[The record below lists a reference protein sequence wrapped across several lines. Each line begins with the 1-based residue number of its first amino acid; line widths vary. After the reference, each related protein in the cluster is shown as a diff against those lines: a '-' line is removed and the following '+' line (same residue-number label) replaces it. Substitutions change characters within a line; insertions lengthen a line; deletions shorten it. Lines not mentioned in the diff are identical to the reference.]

1 MGKKK
6 IKSKNKKGASQQA
19 HKKLSRQ
26 DKIRVALDS
35 RKNPDRVPEL
45 PKGMSKLELESS
57 KLELEPLVHEAN
69 QRIEMIKA
77 LGLTSHAVE
86 RVIKEGDGRDYFD
99 LEEISNEKDLLKEV
113 TRMRIF
119 IADKGSTVDIAKL
132 ETAQIEAEIYRG
144 KFGNEYNTEEYGKA
158 KFDTKSLDLETA
170 KKVFE
175 NYHKIAE
182 DKSGLIAGENGYGSE
197 NLIMAMY
204 DAEVKG
210 YESYNY
216 GVDLLEIKYKVD
228 QNSWQREK
236 ERRDDVLAIAGLFMD
251 NLTGGYLS

>member
-6 IKSKNKKGASQQA
+6 NKKIKNVVSQLA
-19 HKKLSRQ
+19 TNKKLNRY
-26 DKIRVALDS
+26 DKKRIAMELK
-35 RKNPDRVPEL
+35 KNPDRIPDL
-45 PKGMSKLELESS
+45 PKGMSKLELTNA

-182 DKSGLIAGENGYGSE
+182 DRSGLITGENGYGSE

-216 GVDLLEIKYKVD
+216 GVDLLEIKYNVD

-236 ERRDDVLAIAGLFMD
+236 ERRDDVLAIAGLFED
-251 NLTGGYLS
+251 NLTGGYLR